1 MKRILKY
8 KDCLTTVGL
17 ILFIAFSKRLLDNE
31 WAVYAGQTLIA
42 MGLNLD
48 FLYDKRE
55 DGKIGIYN
63 TIAALVI
70 TGIWLSLTYYIIKD
84 HLL

>member
-8 KDCLTTVGL
+8 KDWLTTIGL
-17 ILFIAFSKRLLDNE
+17 ILFIVFSQRLLDNE
-31 WAVYAGQTLIA
+31 WAVYVGQTLII

-63 TIAALVI
+63 TIAALFI
-70 TGIWLSLTYYIIKD
+70 TGLWLSLTYLIIKD

>member
-1 MKRILKY
+1 MKRIIKY
-8 KDCLTTVGL
+8 KDWLTTIGL
-17 ILFIAFSKRLLDNE
+17 ILFIAFSRRLLDNE
-31 WAVYAGQTLIA
+31 WTVYAGETLIA

-63 TIAALVI
+63 TIAALFI
-70 TGIWLSLTYYIIKD
+70 TGSWIGLTYYMIKD
-84 HLL
+84 YLL

>member
-8 KDCLTTVGL
+8 KDWLTTIGL
-17 ILFIAFSKRLLDNE
+17 ILSIAFSQRLLDNQC
-31 WAVYAGQTLIA
+31 AVYAGQTLLV
-42 MGLNLD
+42 MGLNLE
-48 FLYDKRE
+48 FLNDKRE

-63 TIAALVI
+63 TIAALFF
-70 TGIWLSLTYYIIKD
+70 TGLWLSLTYLIIKD

>member
-8 KDCLTTVGL
+8 KDWLTTIGL
-17 ILFIAFSKRLLDNE
+17 ILSIAFSQRLLDNE
-31 WAVYAGQTLIA
+31 WAVYAGQTLII

-63 TIAALVI
+63 TIAALFF
-70 TGIWLSLTYYIIKD
+70 TGLWLSSTYLIIKD

>member
-8 KDCLTTVGL
+8 KDLLTTIGL
-17 ILFIAFSKRLLDNE
+17 ILSIAFSQRLLDNQ
-31 WAVYAGQTLIA
+31 WAVYAGQTLLV
-42 MGLNLD
+42 MGLNLE
-48 FLYDKRE
+48 FLIDKRE

-63 TIAALVI
+63 TIAALFF
-70 TGIWLSLTYYIIKD
+70 TGLWLSLTYLIIKD

>member
-1 MKRILKY
+1 MKKILKY
-8 KDCLTTVGL
+8 KDWLTTIGL
-17 ILFIAFSKRLLDNE
+17 ILSITFSRRLLDNE

-42 MGLNLD
+42 MGLNLE
-48 FLYDKRE
+48 FLYDKRK

-63 TIAALVI
+63 TIATLVI

>member
-8 KDCLTTVGL
+8 KDLLTTIGL
-17 ILFIAFSKRLLDNE
+17 ILSIAFSQRLLDNQ
-31 WAVYAGQTLIA
+31 WAVYAGQTLMI
-42 MGLNLD
+42 MGLNLE
-48 FLYDKRE
+48 FLNDKRE

-63 TIAALVI
+63 TIAALFF
-70 TGIWLSLTYYIIKD
+70 TGLWLSSTYLIIKD